1 MSRPFRL
8 EDIIKPPPTQ
18 WYERPY
24 APVYQKKYYI
34 DDLRR
39 NYRQW
44 GLDEKRVDEI
54 EARILEIETT
64 HTQTEKETLNIE
76 NLDKIKLILSYE
88 NENIKVKIDSS
99 IYDMYNDYISK
110 AIKPP
115 IELQVRAYKS
125 AGASDEYIEKFLK
138 NIERKKKYASHVDKI
153 IEKVFE
159 KVQKKPQKKKKPIEK
174 EIEKEPEEEE
184 IIEDEEEEEVDDEEG
199 EELVDEDAENDEEE
213 VQEEEID
220 LDED

>member
-8 EDIIKPPPTQ
+8 EDITNPPPTQ

-64 HTQTEKETLNIE
+64 HTQTEKETLNIGNFDE
-76 NLDKIKLILSYE
+76 IKLELSYE
-88 NENIKVKIDSS
+88 GDTVKVNINSS
-99 IYDMYNDYISK
+99 MYDMYNDYISK

-138 NIERKKKYASHVDKI
+138 NIERKKKYASRVDKI

-184 IIEDEEEEEVDDEEG
+184 EIVEEEEEDEDHEG

-213 VQEEEID
+213 VQEEEIE

>member
-8 EDIIKPPPTQ
+8 EDIINPPPDQ

-54 EARILEIETT
+54 NERISEYETT
-64 HTQTEKETLNIE
+64 HTETEKEILNIE
-76 NLDKIKLILSYE
+76 NLDKLKVILSVE
-88 NENIKVKIDSS
+88 GENIKVEIDSS
-99 IYDMYNDYISK
+99 MYDMYNDYISK

-125 AGASDEYIEKFLK
+125 AGASDEYIEKFLR
-138 NIERKKKYASHVDKI
+138 NIERKKKYASRVEKI

-159 KVQKKPQKKKKPIEK
+159 KEQKKPVKKKKV
-174 EIEKEPEEEE
+174 IEKEPEEEE
-184 IIEDEEEEEVDDEEG
+184 EIIEEEEEDEDAGNDEEG

-213 VQEEEID
+213 VQEEEVE

>member
-8 EDIIKPPPTQ
+8 EDITNPPPTQ

-64 HTQTEKETLNIE
+64 HTQTEKETLNIGNFDE
-76 NLDKIKLILSYE
+76 IKLELSYE
-88 NENIKVKIDSS
+88 GDTVKVNINSS
-99 IYDMYNDYISK
+99 MYDMYNDYISK

-115 IELQVRAYKS
+115 IELQIKAYKS
-125 AGASDEYIEKFLK
+125 VGASDEYIENFLK
-138 NIERKKKYASHVDKI
+138 NMKRKKKYETVVDKK

-159 KVQKKPQKKKKPIEK
+159 KVQKKPVKKKKVIEK

-184 IIEDEEEEEVDDEEG
+184 EIVEEEEEDEDHEG
-199 EELVDEDAENDEEE
+199 EELVDEDAEKDEEE
-213 VQEEEID
+213 VQEEEIE

>member
-54 EARILEIETT
+54 EARIPEFETT
-64 HTQTEKETLNIE
+64 HTQTEKEKLNVE
-76 NLDKIKLILSYE
+76 NFDKLKLILSIE
-88 NENIKVKIDSS
+88 GENIKVKIDSS
-99 IYDMYNDYISK
+99 MYDMYNDYISK

-115 IELQVRAYKS
+115 IELQVKAYKS
-125 AGASDEYIEKFLK
+125 VGASDEYIEKFLK

-159 KVQKKPQKKKKPIEK
+159 KEQKKPQKKKKPIEK
-174 EIEKEPEEEE
+174 EPEEEE
-184 IIEDEEEEEVDDEEG
+184 EEIVEEEEEDHEG
-199 EELVDEDAENDEEE
+199 EELVDEDDEDDEEE

>member
-8 EDIIKPPPTQ
+8 EDIINPPPTQ

-44 GLDEKRVDEI
+44 ELDEKKVDEI
-54 EARILEIETT
+54 EAKISEIETT
-64 HTQTEKETLNIE
+64 HTETEKEKLNIT
-76 NLDKIKLILSYE
+76 NLDQLKVKLSYE
-88 NENIKVKIDSS
+88 GENIKVQIDSS
-99 IYDMYNDYISK
+99 MYDMYNDYISK

-125 AGASDEYIEKFLK
+125 AGASDEYIEKFLR
-138 NIERKKKYASHVDKI
+138 NIERKKKYASRVEKI

-159 KVQKKPQKKKKPIEK
+159 KEQKKPVKKKKV
-174 EIEKEPEEEE
+174 IEKEPEEEE
-184 IIEDEEEEEVDDEEG
+184 EIIEEEEEEEDAENDEEG

-213 VQEEEID
+213 VQEEEVE

>member
-64 HTQTEKETLNIE
+64 HTQTEKETLNIGNFDE
-76 NLDKIKLILSYE
+76 IKLELSYE
-88 NENIKVKIDSS
+88 DDTVKVNINSS
-99 IYDMYNDYISK
+99 MYDMYNDYISK

-138 NIERKKKYASHVDKI
+138 NIERKKKYASRVDKI

-184 IIEDEEEEEVDDEEG
+184 EIVEEEEEDEDHEG

-213 VQEEEID
+213 VQEEEIE